1 MNSNVIIKYLKFY
14 KENYFINNK
23 KFLLNFDLPLCKKLV
38 KFTLLIDLFLIILF
52 CMQHDFIFRLLIF
65 IEILYNTYLWF
76 AYKKYINLKATLY
89 NTVIFHNK
97 FAINMCIII
106 FIAINWLLIDLCNK
120 SNNNY
125 FFINHFGFYMILI
138 PLLIATISLI
148 VLIIMVSRKKN
159 EDLLEKYN
167 KSDDESKITKIKSN
181 TKMIAIII
189 TTIMLPI
196 SSAIIYGNTNYDK
209 LSIIIAILD
218 FIVNLFMFML
228 VYIIS
233 FMYIFRHQ
241 IFNQEDYE
249 KEYITQQDRENCN
262 ILI

>member
-1 MNSNVIIKYLKFY
+1 
-14 KENYFINNK
+14 
-23 KFLLNFDLPLCKKLV
+23 
-38 KFTLLIDLFLIILF
+38 
-52 CMQHDFIFRLLIF
+52 
-65 IEILYNTYLWF
+65 
-76 AYKKYINLKATLY
+76 
-89 NTVIFHNK
+89 
-97 FAINMCIII
+97 
-106 FIAINWLLIDLCNK
+106 
-120 SNNNY
+120 
-125 FFINHFGFYMILI
+125 
-138 PLLIATISLI
+138 
-148 VLIIMVSRKKN
+148 
-159 EDLLEKYN
+159 
-167 KSDDESKITKIKSN
+167 
-181 TKMIAIII
+181 MIAIII